1 MRLAVDNDGL
11 DFNGTPFAEKIARE
25 QDALRQK
32 ARHGD
37 NVVQLK
43 PMGAAPF
50 VWRPPSEIAPRPWL
64 IGIRALLGFATAIV
78 APGGLGK
85 TTYAMGLALSV
96 ATGRALMAERVWQ
109 DGPVWIWNLEDGRDE
124 LERRVTAAILHFDL
138 DPAAMPHPIFL
149 NSGRDRPLC
158 MAEAVVERGD
168 DGATVT
174 HLVHPDEAPLIAEA
188 KANAV
193 RMIVVDPFVSSHTLN
208 ENSNPDMAAA
218 MAAWARVAEQ
228 AGCAVVLVHHTRK
241 GALGGNI
248 EDARGGSAI
257 ANAARVGLTLSRMD
271 DAAGERFDVPE
282 RDRWRYVRVDD
293 AKANLAPR
301 ADKATWFRLASVE
314 LGNSTERYP
323 NGDSVQVAEPWT
335 PPDVFDDI
343 TKDQANAAL
352 DRIDQGPSEGT
363 LYTLDR
369 RGKGGGDRWAGTVL
383 TDMFDINEAQAKHVL
398 AVWQRNGL
406 LVVVEYRDREEGKNR
421 KGVRV
426 DATKRPG

>member
-1 MRLAVDNDGL
+1 MLFR
-11 DFNGTPFAEKIARE
+11 
-25 QDALRQK
+25 
-32 ARHGD
+32 
-37 NVVQLK
+37 
-43 PMGAAPF
+43 
-50 VWRPPSEIAPRPWL
+50 S
-64 IGIRALLGFATAIV
+64 
-78 APGGLGK
+78 
-85 TTYAMGLALSV
+85 
-96 ATGRALMAERVWQ
+96 
-109 DGPVWIWNLEDGRDE
+109 
-124 LERRVTAAILHFDL
+124 
-138 DPAAMPHPIFL
+138 
-149 NSGRDRPLC
+149 
-158 MAEAVVERGD
+158 
-168 DGATVT
+168 
-174 HLVHPDEAPLIAEA
+174 
-188 KANAV
+188 
-193 RMIVVDPFVSSHTLN
+193 
-208 ENSNPDMAAA
+208 
-218 MAAWARVAEQ
+218 
-228 AGCAVVLVHHTRK
+228 
-241 GALGGNI
+241 GGNI

-301 ADKATWFRLASVE
+301 ADKATWVRLASVE

>member
-109 DGPVWIWNLEDGRDE
+109 AGPVWIWNLEDGRDE

>member
-158 MAEAVVERGD
+158 MAAAIVERGE

-174 HLVHPDEAPLIAEA
+174 HLVHPDEAPMIAEA

-218 MAAWARVAEQ
+218 MAAWTRVAEA

>member
-11 DFNGTPFAEKIARE
+11 DFSGIPFAEKVARE
-25 QDALRQK
+25 QADLAQK
-32 ARHGD
+32 AK
-37 NVVQLK
+37 VVPLR

-50 VWRPPSEIAPRPWL
+50 VWRPPAEIPPRPWL
-64 IGIRALLGFATAIV
+64 VGIRALLGFATAIV

-96 ATGRALMAERVWQ
+96 ATGLALMAERVWQ
-109 DGPVWIWNLEDGRDE
+109 AGPVWIWNLEDGRDE
-124 LERRVTAAILHFDL
+124 LERRVTAAIIHFDL
-138 DPAAMPHPIFL
+138 DPAAIPHPIFL

-398 AVWQRNGL
+398 SVWQRNGL
-406 LVVVEYRDREEGKNR
+406 LTIAEYRDREEGKTR

>member
-11 DFNGTPFAEKIARE
+11 DFGGVPFAERIARE
-25 QDALRQK
+25 QADLAQK
-32 ARHGD
+32 AK
-37 NVVQLK
+37 VVPLR

-50 VWRPPSEIAPRPWL
+50 VWRPPAEIPPRPWL
-64 IGIRALLGFATAIV
+64 VGIRALLGFATAIV

-109 DGPVWIWNLEDGRDE
+109 AGPVWIWNLEDGRDE

-158 MAEAVVERGD
+158 MAAATVERGE

-228 AGCAVVLVHHTRK
+228 AGCAVILVHHTRK

-282 RDRWRYVRVDD
+282 RDRWRYVRIDD
-293 AKANLAPR
+293 AKANLSPR
-301 ADKATWFRLASVE
+301 ADKATWIRLASVE
-314 LGNSTERYP
+314 LGNSTDLYP

-352 DRIDQGPSEGT
+352 DRIAEGPKEGQ
-363 LYTLDR
+363 LYGLSR
-369 RGKGGGDRWAGTVL
+369 RGRANDRWAGTVL
-383 TDMFDINEAQAKHVL
+383 MDEFDLNETQAKHIL
-398 AVWQRNGL
+398 AIWQRNGV
-406 LVVVEYRDREEGKNR
+406 LVEVEYHDREEGRSR

-426 DATKRPG
+426 EASKRPA